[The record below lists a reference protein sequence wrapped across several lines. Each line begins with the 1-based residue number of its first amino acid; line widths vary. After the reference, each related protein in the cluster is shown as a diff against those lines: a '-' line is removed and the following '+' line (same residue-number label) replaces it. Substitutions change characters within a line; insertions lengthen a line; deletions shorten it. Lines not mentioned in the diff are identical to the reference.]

1 MSPRFFHDGT
11 IANILQAPDTTSKAS
26 ADEDSDDYVDTDGSD
41 TESTSS
47 LPLLR
52 QGDAILIDWNAD
64 AVDSL
69 FGGKPRDTDELR
81 GRPTYSIIKNVFDH
95 NTAASQRKP
104 KKSVYSLDECLDE
117 FSKEEILSQADSWF
131 CPQCKTHVS
140 ATKKFELWRTPDIL
154 VVQLKR
160 FSQFRGRLYGNKI
173 NTVIDFPLEGLDL
186 SSRVEGPTDGKS
198 AVYDLIAVDN
208 HMGGMGGGHY
218 TAYIKDF
225 VSGAWVYCNGSFP
238 PPTSV

>member
-1 MSPRFFHDGT
+1 MLDWT
-11 IANILQAPDTTSKAS
+11 ANA
-26 ADEDSDDYVDTDGSD
+26 ADD
-41 TESTSS
+41 
-47 LPLLR
+47 
-52 QGDAILIDWNAD
+52 
-64 AVDSL
+64 L
-69 FGGKPRDTDELR
+69 FGNKIRESEEHR
-81 GRPTYSIIKNVFDH
+81 GRLTHLNIKNVFDH
-95 NTAASQRKP
+95 NVVATQKKV
-104 KKSVYSLDECLDE
+104 KKSAYSLDECLDE
-117 FSKEEILSQADSWF
+117 FSKEEILSAADSWF

-186 SSRVEGPTDGKS
+186 SNRVEGPTDGKS

-208 HMGGMGGGHY
+208 HMGGLGGGHY

-225 VSGAWVYCNGSFP
+225 VSGAWVYCNGSISPFLL
-238 PPTSV
+238 SSDQSSY